1 MKNEMNSIKIEG
13 EIAGIK
19 IGDPYKVRLLGIIN
33 LSKESFFKQ
42 SISTDPEDVIK
53 KVGKFIDEG
62 ADFIDI
68 GARST
73 APGVKPIPIKE
84 ELEQLL
90 PSLKAILKNYEIP
103 VSVDTQYSDIADK
116 ALNLGAQIINDVS
129 GFKTDPK
136 IIDTI
141 VDHEADVIIMAS
153 KKIPGDCLG
162 IAQTIQELK
171 NSIKKIEDKGL
182 KTTKIIIDPGIG
194 KWIPQKH
201 SYYNLELIDK
211 LQEFRILKKPILVG
225 ISRKSFIGDVLNY
238 PNPKDRLIGT
248 FACTSIAV
256 YNGAH
261 IVRTH
266 DINGTRDIV
275 DMVWKLKNYE
285 SDFK

>member
-103 VSVDTQYSDIADK
+103 VSVDTQYSDI
-116 ALNLGAQIINDVS
+116 
-129 GFKTDPK
+129 
-136 IIDTI
+136 
-141 VDHEADVIIMAS
+141 
-153 KKIPGDCLG
+153 GDCLG

-171 NSIKKIEDKGL
+171 NSITKIEDKGL